1 MPDIDP
7 LDHVAMTLLGD
18 LPFWRLR
25 AIEHVT
31 LSRAFW
37 SERER
42 IIHAHSFEEV
52 MQRCTSKAEE
62 LRSSLNLIGA
72 LNKKKVELVLP
83 IAELPKIP
91 ILDLAISV
99 DGAPVYRVSKDEAA
113 RIQAH
118 YVVDLARKA
127 SVDPDSFV
135 VPESFID
142 FLTFIFYFPPHGYER
157 HANGFERLSLTKPNY
172 WWARFNYLLSE
183 GGKHGLPA
191 QSEMGK
197 WYAIWQANAEGF
209 KELSRSYVD
218 DDPMSGSQHPVLSL
232 PYLFQELQER
242 AERFGD
248 DSVLVSPGEVAA
260 NFDTLRDLLKQSSAK
275 ASVNPHA
282 ERFIKTYYSYGY
294 RWMTFAR
301 CTVPLDRSFIIAMR
315 EKRAIYFTPHRHKRP
330 SLWQQFRPAAWQ
342 GVSFADAETNHV
354 SIEVSDMDVRIKGK
368 PSVYGETIEAPLD
381 DVTQESPHFP
391 DEETCTFEL
400 YTRVDSQR
408 GRPERI
414 FIKCPLR
421 LMRVRASVLWLTIC
435 ITMFGWILL
444 GLRGIPDLS
453 KELVPIPG
461 TKSPTIGT
469 DLTAKDAALILVPV
483 AFAGTLLL
491 SKQDSTLGSWMR
503 KVPHAIL
510 LGELFGL
517 LGTAFVLILTH
528 HIKIG

>member
-1 MPDIDP
+1 MVDIDP
-7 LDHVAMTLLGD
+7 LDQVAVTLLGD
-18 LPFWRLR
+18 LPLWRLR

-37 SERER
+37 SERDR

-52 MQRCTSKAEE
+52 MQRCTLQAEE
-62 LRSSLNLIGA
+62 LRRVINSIEIEDEKNI
-72 LNKKKVELVLP
+72 KLVLP

-91 ILDLAISV
+91 ILDLEISV
-99 DGAPVYRVSKDEAA
+99 DGVPVYRVSKDEAA
-113 RIQAH
+113 RIQAC

-127 SVDPDSFV
+127 RLVPDSFV
-135 VPESFID
+135 FPKSFID

-157 HANGFERLSLTKPNY
+157 HAKGFERLGLAKPNY

-183 GGKHGLPA
+183 AGKNELPLR
-191 QSEMGK
+191 SDMGK
-197 WYAIWQANAEGF
+197 WYAGWQKASEDFGQ
-209 KELSRSYVD
+209 LSRRYVD
-218 DDPMSGSQHPVLSL
+218 NDPMSGSQHPVLSI
-232 PYLFQELQER
+232 PYLFQELAER
-242 AERFGD
+242 AERLGD
-248 DSVLVSPGEVAA
+248 HSVLVSTDEVAD
-260 NFDTLRDLLKQSSAK
+260 NLGILYGLLEK
-275 ASVNPHA
+275 ADVEARVNPHS
-282 ERFIKTYYSYGY
+282 ERFIKTYFSYGY

-301 CTVPLDRSFIIAMR
+301 CTVPLDRPFIITMR

-330 SLWQQFRPAAWQ
+330 SLMQQFRPSAWQ

-354 SIEVSDMDVRIKGK
+354 SIEVSDTDVRIKGR
-368 PSVYGETIEAPLD
+368 PTVYGETIKLPLD
-381 DVTQESPHFP
+381 EREEPHFP

-435 ITMFGWILL
+435 ITAFGWVLL
-444 GLRGIPDLS
+444 GLRGFPRLKD
-453 KELVPIPG
+453 EPVGIPG
-461 TKSPTIGT
+461 LDAHTTANG
-469 DLTAKDAALILVPV
+469 LTAKDAALILVPV

-491 SKQDSTLGSWMR
+491 SKQDSTLGAWMR

-510 LGELFGL
+510 LVELFGVL
-517 LGTAFVLILTH
+517 AMAFILVLTH
-528 HIKIG
+528 HIKVG

>member
-1 MPDIDP
+1 MVDIDP
-7 LDHVAMTLLGD
+7 ADHVAMTLLGD
-18 LPFWRLR
+18 LPLWRLR

-42 IIHAHSFEEV
+42 IIHVHSFEEV
-52 MQRCTSKAEE
+52 MQRCTARADE
-62 LRSSLNLIGA
+62 LRGSLNLIGA
-72 LNKKKVELVLP
+72 VRKMPVGLVLP

-91 ILDLAISV
+91 ILDLEISV
-99 DGAPVYRVSKDEAA
+99 DNNPVYRVSKDEAA

-118 YVVDLARKA
+118 YVVDLSRRAGIA
-127 SVDPDSFV
+127 PDSF
-135 VPESFID
+135 PKSFID

-157 HANGFERLSLTKPNY
+157 HAKGFERLGLAKPNY

-183 GGKHGLPA
+183 GGKGEFPA
-191 QSEMGK
+191 RSEMGK
-197 WYAIWQANAEGF
+197 LYAVWQKASEDFG
-209 KELSRSYVD
+209 KLSRGYVD
-218 DDPMSGSQHPVLSL
+218 IDPMSGSQHPMLSI
-232 PYLFQELQER
+232 PYLFQELAER
-242 AERFGD
+242 AERLGD
-248 DSVLVSPGEVAA
+248 RSVLVSPDEVAD
-260 NFDTLRDLLKQSSAK
+260 NLSILHGLLREADAE
-275 ASVNPHA
+275 ARVNPHA

-301 CTVPLDRSFIIAMR
+301 CTIPLDRPFIITMR

-330 SLWQQFRPAAWQ
+330 SLMQQFRPSAWQ

-354 SIEVSDMDVRIKGK
+354 SIEVSDTDVRIKGR
-368 PSVYGETIEAPLD
+368 PTVYGETIKLPLD
-381 DVTQESPHFP
+381 EREEPHFP

-435 ITMFGWILL
+435 ITAFGWILL
-444 GLRGIPDLS
+444 FLRGIPDL
-453 KELVPIPG
+453 
-461 TKSPTIGT
+461 GT
-469 DLTAKDAALILVPV
+469 DKVRGQGEDIPLTANGLTAKDAALILVPV

-491 SKQDSTLGSWMR
+491 SKQDSTLGAWMR
-503 KVPHAIL
+503 KVPHSIL
-510 LGELFGL
+510 LGELFGIL
-517 LGTAFVLILTH
+517 ATAFILVLIH
-528 HIKIG
+528 HIRVG